1 MNTLEDF
8 PFIKNVIENWIV
20 RLRRAGIN
28 QKQLAKE
35 SGISVVQL
43 SKIMNF
49 KVSSPRLSTIQ
60 KVETILESYNV

>member
-49 KVSSPRLSTIQ
+49 KVNSPRLSTIQ